1 MYYRAA
7 QAAIV
12 VYDIRRQVC
21 ADGTLRCAVGGA
33 LTTGLAGVAR

>member
-21 ADGTLRCAVGGA
+21 ADGTLPGVLLAVP
-33 LTTGLAGVAR
+33 